1 MLKVRNEIGLT
12 FDDVILVPRFSTIDS
27 RFNGEIDLSTRLT
40 KNISLKIPII
50 SANMDTV
57 TSDRMA
63 QVMYT
68 WGGLGIPHRFMTPN
82 EQRLALEINGP
93 KVVCIGVGHSS
104 RERLDNITMDLSID
118 AVLIDIA
125 HGHCQAMIDQ
135 IKWVKDN
142 YPDID
147 IIAGNVATQ
156 EGCIDLINAGVNS
169 IKCGVGPG
177 SLCTTRIKTG
187 NGVPQ
192 LTAIA
197 DCAEVIMSVNTP
209 VSLIADGG
217 IRSSG
222 DILKAL
228 AAGADAVMVGSLLAG
243 AWETP
248 GDIIL
253 SDNSPSP
260 WQNWDPRKPPG
271 YKLYRG
277 MASESAQK
285 SWKGYVSSIEGEI
298 KRVDCKGPVVNILE
312 DLKAGLLSGMS
323 YQNAR
328 NISELQTHCEF
339 VRQTYYGHREGLPHG
354 LLS

>member
-12 FDDVILVPRFSTIDS
+12 FDDVILVPRLSSIDS

-40 KNISLKIPII
+40 KNISLKIPIV

-57 TSDRMA
+57 TDGKMTDA
-63 QVMYT
+63 MYKC
-68 WGGLGIPHRFMTPN
+68 GGLGIPHRFMSPG
-82 EQRLALEINGP
+82 EQCDALDFQDGP
-93 KVVCIGVGHSS
+93 TVACIGVGHSS
-104 RERLDNITMDLSID
+104 RERLNYITDYFFPN

-156 EGCIDLINAGVNS
+156 EGCTDLINAGANS

-177 SLCTTRIKTG
+177 SLCSTRVKTG

-243 AWETP
+243 TDEAP
-248 GDIIL
+248 GDICHYIDGAKD
-253 SDNSPSP
+253 S
-260 WQNWDPRKPPG
+260 KV
-271 YKLYRG
+271 YRG
-277 MASESAQK
+277 MASAAAMM
-285 SWKGYVSSIEGEI
+285 SWKGYTSSIEGESQMMP
-298 KRVDCKGPVVNILE
+298 CKGPVENIIK
-312 DLKAGLLSGMS
+312 DLVAGILSGMS

-328 NISELQTHCEF
+328 NINELQTHCEF

>member
-1 MLKVRNEIGLT
+1 MLKIRNEVGLT
-12 FDDVILVPRFSTIDS
+12 FDDVILVPRLSSIDS
-27 RFNGEIDLSTRLT
+27 RFNGEIDLSTNLIPWA
-40 KNISLKIPII
+40 KPALILKYPII

-57 TSDRMA
+57 TGGTMA
-63 QVMYT
+63 EAMHQY
-68 WGGLGIPHRFMTPN
+68 GGLGIVHRFLSVEDHIRELRKIT
-82 EQRLALEINGP
+82 GP
-93 KVVCIGVGHSS
+93 RVACIGVGNSS
-104 RERLDNITMDLSID
+104 RERLTWLTHSNLK

-135 IKWVKDN
+135 IKWVKDT
-142 YPDID
+142 YPDIRV
-147 IIAGNVATQ
+147 IAGNVATQ
-156 EGCIDLINAGVNS
+156 EGCIDLINAGADS

-177 SLCTTRIKTG
+177 SLCTTRIQTG
-187 NGVPQ
+187 NGIPQ

-197 DCAEVIMSVNTP
+197 DCAEVIMSVNRP

-222 DILKAL
+222 DIIKAL

-243 AWETP
+243 TNETP
-248 GDIIL
+248 GESQPMSFFGPDGRGKI
-253 SDNSPSP
+253 
-260 WQNWDPRKPPG
+260 
-271 YKLYRG
+271 YRG
-277 MASESAQK
+277 MASKAAQK
-285 SWKGYVSSIEGEI
+285 SWKGYTSSIEGES
-298 KRVDCKGPVVNILE
+298 KSVPCRGPVADVLE

-328 NISELQTHCEF
+328 NISELQAHCEF